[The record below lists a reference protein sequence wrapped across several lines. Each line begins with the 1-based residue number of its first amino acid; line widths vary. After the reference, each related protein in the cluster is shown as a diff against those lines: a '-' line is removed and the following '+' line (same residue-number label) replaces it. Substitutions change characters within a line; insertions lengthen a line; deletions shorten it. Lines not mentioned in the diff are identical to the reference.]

1 MGEEQHGRGHFIV
14 LSSPSGGGK
23 STVIQRLL
31 AQNSNLVHSISAT
44 TRRPRGREKDGDP
57 YWFLSVQEFIRR
69 RSAGDFL
76 EWEEV
81 YGDYYGTPRRP
92 AEEAAEAGKDVIFD
106 LDVKGA
112 LKLKAAQPMV
122 LLIFL
127 SPPSL
132 EVLEERLRKRGT
144 ESEEQLQRR
153 LAQARWE
160 CNQAGRF
167 DHIVVN
173 DDLEK
178 TVTSI
183 TTLMRDTFKEA
194 HAS

>member
-1 MGEEQHGRGHFIV
+1 MGGERHRRGHFIV

-23 STVIQRLL
+23 STVIERLL

-44 TRRPRGREKDGDP
+44 TRQPRGRERDGDP
-57 YWFLSVQEFIRR
+57 YWFLSVPEFVRR
-69 RSAGDFL
+69 RNAGDFL

-92 AEEAAEAGKDVIFD
+92 ADEAAEAGQDVIFD

-112 LKLKAAQPMV
+112 LQLKAARPEV

-127 SPPSL
+127 APPSL
-132 EVLEERLRKRGT
+132 EILEERLRKRGT
-144 ESEEQLQRR
+144 ESEDQLQRR
-153 LAQARWE
+153 LALARWE
-160 CNQAGRF
+160 CDQAGRF

-178 TVTSI
+178 TVASI
-183 TTLMRDTFKEA
+183 TTLIRDTFKEA
-194 HAS
+194 QAS

>member
-1 MGEEQHGRGHFIV
+1 MGGERQRRGHFIV

-23 STVIQRLL
+23 STVIKRLM
-31 AQNSNLVHSISAT
+31 AQNPHLIHSISAT
-44 TRRPRGREKDGDP
+44 TRKPRGQEKNGDP
-57 YWFLSVQEFIRR
+57 YWFVTVPEFVRR
-69 RSAGDFL
+69 RNAGDFW

-92 AEEAAEAGKDVIFD
+92 AEEVAQAGQDVLFD

-112 LKLKAAQPMV
+112 LKLKAAHPEV

-132 EVLEERLRKRGT
+132 EILEERLRKRGT

-153 LAQARWE
+153 LAVARWE
-160 CNQAGRF
+160 CDQAGRF

-178 TVTSI
+178 TVTAISTI
-183 TTLMRDTFKEA
+183 IRDTFKEA

>member
-1 MGEEQHGRGHFIV
+1 MGEGRHSRGHFIV

-23 STVIQRLL
+23 STVIERLL
-31 AQNSNLVHSISAT
+31 AQHSNLIHSISAT
-44 TRRPRGREKDGDP
+44 TRKPRDREKDGDP
-57 YWFLSVQEFIRR
+57 YWFLSVAEFIRR
-69 RSAGDFL
+69 RDAGDFL

-92 AEEAAEAGKDVIFD
+92 ADEAAEAGKDVIFD

-112 LKLKAAQPMV
+112 LKLKAARPDV

-144 ESEEQLQRR
+144 ESGKQLQRR
-153 LAQARWE
+153 LALARWE
-160 CNQAGRF
+160 CDQAGRF
-167 DHIVVN
+167 DHVVVN
-173 DDLEK
+173 DDLDK
-178 TVTSI
+178 TVNSI
-183 TTLMRDTFKEA
+183 RILIRDTFKEA
-194 HAS
+194 RTS